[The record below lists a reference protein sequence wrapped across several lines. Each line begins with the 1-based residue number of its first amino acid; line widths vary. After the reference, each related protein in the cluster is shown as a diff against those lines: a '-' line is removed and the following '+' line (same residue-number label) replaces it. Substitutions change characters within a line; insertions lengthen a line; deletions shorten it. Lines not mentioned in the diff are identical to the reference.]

1 MVLPKTSLLPGRVLR
16 FTTRQNIVEHQQDES
31 HAFGIL
37 QDNGEC
43 VNKIFSVKRCSSLV
57 KTKSEMKESSDPK
70 FRPRVRQEE
79 HKLPDRPFK
88 VLAAPDVRFDL
99 YQNILDWSP
108 QSRSHMYDVE
118 NQMLALALNDQIYL
132 VDPLNKTNSM

>member
-57 KTKSEMKESSDPK
+57 KTKSEMKHSSDPK
-70 FRPRVRQEE
+70 FRPRTRQEQ